1 MKAAIRYELGDSHSY
16 DFVDGTLPWEMDK
29 GLSFKIES
37 IHIEANTTIE
47 MKQFMLPEEP
57 TFAYCTPTVPETC
70 MKAIKDLDKY
80 LETEEPYD
88 GVIGFSLGA
97 TFILSWMVK
106 KVQEKKK
113 GQSAEL
119 PFKVGIFFSN
129 AGRLLE
135 YNDTIEESVTPLDL
149 AEIDGI
155 IDIPTAHIWGSR
167 DPDRLNAQLASQA
180 CDEDTRS
187 VFVHERGHEVPMS
200 PENVISAA
208 KVINRAITRAQGFV

>member
-1 MKAAIRYELGDSHSY
+1 
-16 DFVDGTLPWEMDK
+16 MDK
-29 GLSFKIES
+29 GLSLKIEL

-47 MKQFMLPEEP
+47 MKQFVLPEEP

-70 MKAIKDLDKY
+70 MKAVKDLDKY

-106 KVQEKKK
+106 KIQEKKQ

-135 YNDTIEESVTPLDL
+135 YNDTIEQSVTPLDL

-155 IDIPTAHIWGSR
+155 IDIPTAHIWGTR
-167 DPDRLNAQLASQA
+167 DPDQLNAQLASQA

>member
-1 MKAAIRYELGDSHSY
+1 MRFLCFHGIGTNSEVRPFPIPLTFIYGTSVDHKHSEQSDVQATNRHSY

-88 GVIGFSLGA
+88 GVIGFSL
-97 TFILSWMVK
+97 
-106 KVQEKKK
+106 
-113 GQSAEL
+113 
-119 PFKVGIFFSN
+119 
-129 AGRLLE
+129 GRLLE